1 MLSGHHE
8 AGRTTSVLMQADTR
22 KTQESERLR
31 VHWALVKD
39 PSERC
44 PRCPLVNIEQEE
56 TLYPSFI
63 QLHLDSPPPYI
74 ATKKPCVRVVLGKAP
89 STINI
94 SREGG
99 EIGQE
104 HIWPLHSREAVEDWE
119 A

>member
-44 PRCPLVNIEQEE
+44 PRYPLVAIEQERIC
-56 TLYPSFI
+56 TYPSSNFI
-63 QLHLDSPPPYI
+63 SIRPPPYI
-74 ATKKPCVRVVLGKAP
+74 ETKKPCVRVVLGKAP

-99 EIGQE
+99 KIGQE
-104 HIWPLHSREAVEDWE
+104 HTWPLRSREAVEDWE